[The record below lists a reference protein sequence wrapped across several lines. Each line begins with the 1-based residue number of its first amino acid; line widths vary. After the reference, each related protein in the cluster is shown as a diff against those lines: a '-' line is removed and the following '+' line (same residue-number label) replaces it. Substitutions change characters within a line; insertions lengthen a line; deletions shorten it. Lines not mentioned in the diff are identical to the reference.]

1 MDTSFENW
9 SLKKM
14 KNAMQGFSE
23 EKGGMT
29 EEKPYSIITEIDKL
43 CFRTSSFEAD
53 KESVLHKG
61 IYNYE
66 LSSMLSAMILSG
78 IVYTIMAFSFKV
90 TIIHYLAS
98 TLIFIVAFICCRR
111 YIFRDRDLEIV
122 FDKTKKSARLCW
134 PGFIGMRTE
143 EIPFGS
149 IKSVEAGSR
158 QIIPVNID
166 GIEFVQKIS
175 AQHGSPVPGLGEE
188 KEFVTLLLKLTDG
201 TERIIYA
208 GRIEN
213 INEPSLPLN
222 EIRGFLGK

>member
-1 MDTSFENW
+1 MDTNFEKW
-9 SLKKM
+9 SLNKI
-14 KNAMQGFSE
+14 KNTVHEFNE

-29 EEKPYSIITEIDKL
+29 EETPYSITTETDRL
-43 CFRTSSFEAD
+43 CFRTSSFETD
-53 KESVLHKG
+53 KESVLHRG

-78 IVYTIMAFSFKV
+78 IVYAIMASQISV
-90 TIIHYLAS
+90 TIIHYL
-98 TLIFIVAFICCRR
+98 TGMVIFVISFIAFRK
-111 YIFRDRDLEIV
+111 YIFRERYLEVV
-122 FDKTKKSARLCW
+122 FDKTREAARLSRSK
-134 PGFIGMRTE
+134 FIGMRTE
-143 EIPFGS
+143 EIPIGS

-158 QIIPVNID
+158 QIIPANID

-188 KEFVTLLLKLTDG
+188 KEFVTLQLKLTDG

-222 EIRGFLGK
+222 EIRSFLGK